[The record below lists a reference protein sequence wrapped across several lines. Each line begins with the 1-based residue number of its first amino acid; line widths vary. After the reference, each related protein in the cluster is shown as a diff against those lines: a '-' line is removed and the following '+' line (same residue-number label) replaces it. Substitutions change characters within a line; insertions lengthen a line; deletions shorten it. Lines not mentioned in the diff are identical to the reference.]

1 MTHEDFI
8 RFFPQKRPKW
18 VRRGYKVDAKA
29 LMRAVILAAKG
40 EHWTVTGE
48 RGCREVWYN
57 PTKPILFEAVGER
70 ANKYMLAFEQ
80 LLSSMVK
87 EGILTYLDLGIL
99 EFRTLRE
106 LYESIEKAEC
116 WKNILLFVEKDGA
129 YVHLKPLQSLFNIT
143 IMSGHGWSN
152 TSGIERMLRELAEK
166 GIIEIVVFTLTD
178 YDPFG
183 FAIAQEF
190 VDKCETL
197 GLYVSEHHRIGINV
211 EHATPEILDVQK
223 YPIKPGKRLSVNGVR
238 FDSDRW
244 LAEYGIDRTYGLEI
258 EAVSAQPGGH
268 QFLREIVA
276 KELLKYLTETDR
288 VEEITKT
295 AWENAPFNTITSL
308 MYQIDN
314 QYTDRQNIE
323 YALAN
328 ATFPASHPEEYL
340 NYEDYRNRYEPIRD
354 EMTEETYGIQEEIE
368 DLEEQLAELEGQK
381 AVMEQ
386 PYRKQLDRLSHNY
399 SLSRRILIYCLYKYY
414 EQNKEKW
421 PRDHYPLGFPEGC
434 IVKAVEEQ
442 KDLAAFIKQVDDG
455 KIIRD
460 IQTVLK
466 DALTNGEI
474 QRLISEVLSGGV
486 ADE

>member
-1 MTHEDFI
+1 MTQEDFI
-8 RFFPQKRPKW
+8 RFFPQKSAKW

-57 PTKPILFEAVGER
+57 PTKPILFKAVGER
-70 ANKYMLAFEQ
+70 TNKYMMAFEQ

-129 YVHLKPLQSLFNIT
+129 YVHLKPLQNLFNIT

-166 GIIEIVVFTLTD
+166 GVTDVVVFTLTD

-183 FAIAQEF
+183 FAIAKEF
-190 VDKCETL
+190 VDKCEIL
-197 GLYVSEHHRIGINV
+197 GLYVTEHHRIGINV

-223 YPIKPGKRLSVNGVR
+223 YPIKRGKRLSVNGIR

-276 KELLKYLTETDR
+276 KELLKYLVETDR
-288 VEEITKT
+288 VEEITKEV
-295 AWENAPFNTITSL
+295 WENAPFKSIYDLIYS
-308 MYQIDN
+308 IDGSHVAK
-314 QYTDRQNIE
+314 DNI
-323 YALAN
+323 LWVIAN
-328 ATFPASHPEEYL
+328 APVQLPEEYL
-340 NYEDYRNRYEPIRD
+340 SYEEFSNRYRPIHE
-354 EMTEETYGIQEEIE
+354 EMEDATSDITEEIE
-368 DLEEQLAELEGQK
+368 DLQGQFYTLEEEKE
-381 AVMEQ
+381 ETEE
-386 PYRKQLDRLSHNY
+386 PYREKIRELQNNY
-399 SLSRRILIYCLYKYY
+399 AISRTILIYCFWKYY
-414 EQNKEKW
+414 EENKEKW
-421 PRDHYPLGFPEGC
+421 PRNHYALGFPEGC
-434 IVKAVEEQ
+434 LVKAIQEQ
-442 KDLAAFIKQVDDG
+442 KDLAEFIKQVDDS
-455 KIIRD
+455 KIITD
-460 IQTVLK
+460 ISTVLK
-466 DALTNGEI
+466 DAMSNGEI
-474 QRLISEVLSGGV
+474 QRLISKVLNGDF
-486 ADE
+486 ANE